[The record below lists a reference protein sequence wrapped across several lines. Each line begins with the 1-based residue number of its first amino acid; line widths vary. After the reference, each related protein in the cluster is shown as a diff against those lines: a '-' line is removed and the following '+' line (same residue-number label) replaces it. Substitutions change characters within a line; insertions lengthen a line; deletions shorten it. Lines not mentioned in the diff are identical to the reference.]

1 MKPSEELFILIKALT
16 KSEKRFFKLSSSIQT
31 GEKNYLKLFEYIEKQ
46 EMYDENALKEH
57 FKEETFI
64 KHLPSEKNHLYK
76 LILKSLRGFH
86 SDQSPSSKLQEEIRN
101 IEILYEKALYKECNK
116 LIKRGKVFAYK
127 NEKFYY
133 LIDLLAWE
141 KQLSEEAYESGNFS
155 IDIDKII
162 KEEGEVLAKLKNLAA
177 YHILYSKIN
186 AVFRSEGY
194 TKNSEQRAVVN
205 EIANEHLIKGKHTAQ
220 SYRAASICYYIKG
233 LCAAAQRQF
242 EDSYVNFIKTKKIL
256 DDHPVLKADL
266 PKRYLLTHFH
276 LFRCYLIG
284 GEYQKA
290 EDVLSYITSLPAEK
304 GFRSENI
311 MRKVEGIVFNQR
323 MILNNMQGKF
333 AESIA
338 FYDEMCDLKG
348 QDFLNAFSVEQQMLA
363 DYYLAYSYFGVNRYK
378 NALFHLNNLLNS
390 DYQKLRQDLFKFAR
404 LFNIILHIEL
414 GNFDLL
420 DYIVKSIKRYLNKER
435 SDTEIIYV
443 VFDYLCKI
451 IRSGSIGKSM
461 PVLLEFK
468 KALIQLSKDS
478 GNDVMFEYFNIAGW
492 VDAKIEEVSLSE
504 AIRKNGGI

>member
-1 MKPSEELFILIKALT
+1 MKPSEELFIMIKTLT

-46 EMYDENALKEH
+46 EVYDENALKEH
-57 FKEETFI
+57 FKDETFI

-76 LILKSLRGFH
+76 LILKALRGFH
-86 SDQSPSSKLQEEIRN
+86 SDQSPSSKLQEDIRN

-116 LIKRGKVFAYK
+116 FIKRGKAFAYK

-141 KQLSEEAYESGNFS
+141 KRLSEEAYESGNFS

-162 KEEGEVLAKLKNLAA
+162 KEEGEVLAKLENLAA

-242 EDSYVNFIKTKKIL
+242 EESYINFIKTKKIL

-276 LFRCYLIG
+276 LFRCYLVG
-284 GEYQKA
+284 GEYTRA
-290 EDVLSYITSLPAEK
+290 EEVLSFIQALPSEK

-311 MRKVEGIVFNQR
+311 MQRVESIAFNQR
-323 MILNNMQGKF
+323 LILNNMQGDF
-333 AESIA
+333 SESVA
-338 FYDEMCDLKG
+338 FYEEMQTRKG
-348 QDFLNAFSVEQQMLA
+348 ADFLNTFSVEQQLLA
-363 DYYLAYSYFGVNRYK
+363 DYYLAYSYFGVNQYK
-378 NALFHLNNLLNS
+378 SALFHLNNLLNS

-404 LFNIILHIEL
+404 LFNIVLHIEL

-420 DYIVKSIKRYLNKER
+420 DYVVKSIKRYLNKER
-435 SDTEIIYV
+435 SDAQIIYV

-451 IRSGSIGKSM
+451 IRTGSIGNSKS
-461 PVLLEFK
+461 VLLELREK
-468 KALIQLSKDS
+468 LVELSKDS
-478 GNDVMFEYFNIAGW
+478 SNEVMMEYFDIAAW
-492 VDAKIEEVSLSE
+492 VDAKIEEISLSG
-504 AIRKNGGI
+504 AIRKGK